1 MNNLKKFLGYHLD
14 ARILFFGLIKK
25 FKEDEIVALSS
36 QLAYSLV
43 LSFFPFLI
51 FLLTMIGFLS
61 LDSVQVL
68 NAMQAFLPVSVYD
81 LISSIVLDI
90 VESQNGSLLSLSLI
104 LSIWSASAGFSAVIR
119 GLNKAYDENETRG
132 FIKVK
137 LISILFTITIVA
149 IIIINLIL
157 LVFGGVIKGVLLK
170 HDYFSLSFITWVW
183 GVLKY
188 IIIIFTT
195 TFLFALLYRYT
206 PARRLTWKEVI
217 PGAVFTTISWIGVSL
232 GFSYYVNNFNN
243 FSRFYG
249 SIGAVIVLMT
259 WVFLSSIIIL
269 LGGEINALIA
279 LMEEKSKIN

>member
-170 HDYFSLSFITWVW
+170 YDYFSLSFITWVW

-217 PGAVFTTISWIGVSL
+217 PGAIFTTISWIGVSL

>member
-188 IIIIFTT
+188 IIIMFTT

-217 PGAVFTTISWIGVSL
+217 PGAIFTTISWIGVSL

>member
-1 MNNLKKFLGYHLD
+1 MKKVLGYHVD

-68 NAMQAFLPVSVYD
+68 KALEAFLPVSVYD
-81 LISSIVLDI
+81 LVSSIVLDI

-157 LVFGGVIKGVLLK
+157 LVFGGVIRGFLLK
-170 HDYFSLSFITWVW
+170 YDYFSPSFITWVW

-195 TFLFALLYRYT
+195 NFLFAVLYRYT

-217 PGAVFTTISWIGVSL
+217 PGAIFTTISWIGVSL